1 MILTAN
7 WDLIYLSLKGPGALL
22 AKIEYDGILGNPQSL
37 MCKKR
42 QITYRYFMFCW
53 LKVKKSPGG
62 LIKPHYHHGGKIWFS
77 LVKNVNISRQLSS
90 DWLKMW
96 HSPLYFL
103 ESHTNHDVMR
113 FCLCFHISWGPSMD
127 FVKNEQI
134 LLPLVERV
142 TLTDTR
148 HILHH

>member
-1 MILTAN
+1 MAYCN
-7 WDLIYLSLKGPGALL
+7 SSRWSKKKGGGTLL
-22 AKIEYDGILGNPQSL
+22 AKIEYDGILGNPQGL
-37 MCKKR
+37 MCKKS
-42 QITYRYFMFCW
+42 QITYRNFMFCW

-96 HSPLYFL
+96 HSPWIL
-103 ESHTNHDVMR
+103 HHDVKR
-113 FCLCFHISWGPSMD
+113 FWLGCFHISWGPSMD
-127 FVKNEQI
+127 FIKNEQI
-134 LLPLVERV
+134 LLPLVEKV
-142 TLTDTR
+142 TLTVTH